1 MPAAED
7 VGFVVH
13 QWVLKAENDLLTI
26 ENNLKSPE
34 GCPTDTTCFHAQ
46 QCAEK
51 YLKALLVHAGLD
63 FPPTHDMRTLVTL
76 LPEALRPELTDDE
89 GRRLTRYATVTRY
102 PGDYEPI
109 PIEEARVAAD
119 LARRVRAAVRSKLPP
134 EALRT
139 AR

>member
-7 VGFVVH
+7 VRFVVH
-13 QWVLKAENDLLTI
+13 QWVIKAENDLLTV
-26 ENNLKSPE
+26 ENNLRVSE
-34 GCPTDTTCFHAQ
+34 NCPTDTTCFHSQ

-63 FPPTHDMRTLVTL
+63 FPPTHDMRVLVTL
-76 LPEALRPELTDDE
+76 LPEALRPTLTDNE

-109 PIEEARVAAD
+109 SIEEARVAAD
-119 LARRVRAAVRSKLPP
+119 VARRVRAAVRAKLPP
-134 EALRT
+134 EALT
-139 AR
+139 TS